1 MKLRIVIGLLILCCL
16 PGVSSAE
23 LVDRILAVV
32 NNDIVTLSEF
42 NKTYAKLA
50 MQIRASDYAPEQQRE
65 LLSNLNT
72 QVLDTLIKE
81 TLTEQQAKTF
91 QIEIEDKEI
100 DDAVNDIKDRHHY
113 TADEFERI
121 LQMQGSSIKEYREH
135 IRKQKIQSQLVGI
148 MVQSKV
154 VITDDDVKAYYDSH
168 MEQYEPKTTYYL
180 RTIIK
185 RLASDQTR
193 LEMDE
198 ALAAFEAGTP
208 FEEVAKKYA
217 EPPFNESGGLLG
229 SYTLDQLS
237 LQIQGAIKDLQI
249 GTCSSVLKTDQGLQ
263 ILYVENITQEGGQT
277 LEEASTDIRKLLY
290 QTKMEQRYHAWIDDL
305 KEKSHIKLID

>member
-1 MKLRIVIGLLILCCL
+1 MKIKMVIGLIIICL
-16 PGVSSAE
+16 TRVSSAE

-50 MQIRASDYAPEQQRE
+50 MQIRSSGYASEQQSE
-65 LLSNLNT
+65 LLSKLDT

-81 TLTEQQAKTF
+81 TLTVQQAKTF
-91 QIEIEDKEI
+91 EIEIDDKEI
-100 DDAVNDIKDRHHY
+100 DLVIDDIKEQHHY
-113 TADEFERI
+113 TDDEFEQI
-121 LQMQGSSIKEYREH
+121 LKMQGSSLSEYREH

-154 VITDDDVKAYYDSH
+154 VITEDDIKAYYDSNL
-168 MEQYEPKTTYYL
+168 EKYEPKTTYHL

-185 RLASDQTR
+185 RLASEETHT
-193 LEMDE
+193 EMDE
-198 ALAAFEAGTP
+198 ALAAIEAGTA

-217 EPPFNESGGLLG
+217 EPPFNESGGQLG
-229 SYTLDQLS
+229 NYTLDQLS
-237 LQIQGAIKDLQI
+237 TQIQDVIKDLQI
-249 GTCSSVLKTDQGLQ
+249 GQCSSVLQTDQGLQ
-263 ILYVENITQEGGQT
+263 ILYIEDITQEGGQT
-277 LEEASTDIRKLLY
+277 LAEASPDIKKVLY

-305 KEKSHIKLID
+305 KKKSHIKIID